1 MASDSS
7 VPPGPTT
14 APLSGVYVKIYG
26 EIMADKTLLPT
37 MPDVAVR
44 MRAAMSDPRY
54 DTGHIARIVQADAG
68 VSAYLVRMSNSAL
81 FRGNTPSK
89 DVPTAVMRLGMNLT
103 RNVVIAHTLRA
114 MFRIK
119 SEALSGV
126 MQETWT
132 RSARLAALS
141 AVLAKRSGAFSPDR
155 ALLAGLLQ
163 DIGALPVLNAIERRR
178 DEPPTPERVQATIEE
193 LASKVG
199 TTLLRHWTFD
209 DELIEVARSR
219 KEWFRDPGRRA
230 DLADLVLIARLHTN
244 IGTPEIKRCPRI
256 DHVPAFR
263 KLPLGPLGPDESLL
277 LLAEAESE
285 VREVADMLGV

>member
-126 MQETWT
+126 M
-132 RSARLAALS
+132 
-141 AVLAKRSGAFSPDR
+141 
-155 ALLAGLLQ
+155 
-163 DIGALPVLNAIERRR
+163 
-178 DEPPTPERVQATIEE
+178 
-193 LASKVG
+193 
-199 TTLLRHWTFD
+199 
-209 DELIEVARSR
+209 
-219 KEWFRDPGRRA
+219 
-230 DLADLVLIARLHTN
+230 
-244 IGTPEIKRCPRI
+244 
-256 DHVPAFR
+256 
-263 KLPLGPLGPDESLL
+263 
-277 LLAEAESE
+277 
-285 VREVADMLGV
+285 

>member
-1 MASDSS
+1 M
-7 VPPGPTT
+7 
-14 APLSGVYVKIYG
+14 YVKIYG

-155 ALLAGLLQ
+155 SLLAGLLQ